1 MEHAMNEK
9 MREMASKGELS
20 EASYKKL
27 VDELGRTKEE
37 AGAPLFEVA
46 FIVNTVSAYSFTDA
60 NTDEE
65 CIGQLQTSEK
75 HTCVMRGVKGAG
87 WKNSGHFLAGRL
99 LLDDDGKLLYNLQ
112 TRASVQGWQGRP
124 LVVHHLHH
132 HRDQAVQRMSTASRS
147 GMSVGNVGRE
157 CRSVCVRCNVP

>member
-1 MEHAMNEK
+1 MNEK

-99 LLDDDGKLLYNLQ
+99 LLDDGGKLFTIYKPGLQ
-112 TRASVQGWQGRP
+112 FE
-124 LVVHHLHH
+124 
-132 HRDQAVQRMSTASRS
+132 
-147 GMSVGNVGRE
+147 VGKVDPSSFTIYTILE
-157 CRSVCVRCNVP
+157 IKPFSA

>member
-1 MEHAMNEK
+1 M
-9 MREMASKGELS
+9 
-20 EASYKKL
+20 
-27 VDELGRTKEE
+27 GRMKE

-99 LLDDDGKLLYNLQ
+99 LLDDDGKLFTIYKPGLQ
-112 TRASVQGWQGRP
+112 FE
-124 LVVHHLHH
+124 
-132 HRDQAVQRMSTASRS
+132 
-147 GMSVGNVGRE
+147 VGKVDPSSFTIYTILE
-157 CRSVCVRCNVP
+157 IKPFSA